1 MVIDLDVLLYAA
13 LIGLGTMLLFSI
25 GILCL
30 LKESIKKGEKRDEK

>member
-25 GILCL
+25 GTLCL
-30 LKESIKKGEKRDEK
+30 LK